1 MSNYRSSA
9 YEPLTES
16 AAAALAIRLGLFE
29 EKSVLTCRE
38 IGDGN
43 LNLVFH
49 IVNQNQKGFIIK
61 QALPYAKVIGKSWPL
76 TLDRA
81 RIESSALLKQAEVA
95 SAYVPKIY
103 YTDETLAITAME
115 DLSYLQIAR
124 AGLIEGRDFP
134 LLGRHIGEFLGK
146 TLFYNSDFALN
157 PKAKKQLVKQFS
169 NPELCKIT
177 EDFVFTDPFFDY
189 ESNSFE
195 EELRQDAENIWN
207 DSHLKLEVAKLKH
220 KFLTEA
226 ETLVHGDLH
235 TGSIFASETETKV
248 IDPEFAYYGPIG
260 FDLGHF
266 FANLLMNAIS
276 RDEANQQVLLDH
288 IETAWAVFEEEFSKA
303 WKNDSLEAFAKV
315 DGYLSFILEKAFED
329 AIGFAG
335 IEIVRRTIGL
345 AHVADLDS
353 IEPYERKI
361 EAKQR
366 ALDLG
371 SKLVKNRQSIKT
383 TADLAESFKQ
393 VPVR

>member
-1 MSNYRSSA
+1 MSKNRFAA

-16 AAAALAIRLGLFE
+16 AAIALALRLGLFE

-49 IVNQNQKGFIIK
+49 IVNEHQKGIIIK
-61 QALPYAKVIGKSWPL
+61 QALPYAKVLGESWPL

-81 RIESSALLKQAEVA
+81 RIESSALLKQAEFA
-95 SAYVPKIY
+95 SSYVPKIY
-103 YTDETLAITAME
+103 YCDETLAITAME
-115 DLSYLQIAR
+115 DLSHLQIAR
-124 AGLIEGRDFP
+124 AGLIEGKDFP
-134 LLGRHIGEFLGK
+134 LLSRHIGEFLGK
-146 TLFYNSDFALN
+146 TLFYHSDFALN
-157 PKAKKQLVKQFS
+157 PQTKKQLVKQFS

-177 EDFVFTDPFFDY
+177 EDFVFTDPFFDL

-195 EELRQDAENIWN
+195 EELRHDAEQIWN
-207 DSHLKLEVAKLKH
+207 DHHLKLEVAKLKH

-235 TGSIFASETETKV
+235 TGSIFASDTETKV

-260 FDLGHF
+260 FDIGHF
-266 FANLLMNAIS
+266 IANLLMNAIS
-276 RDEANQQVLLDH
+276 REEEKQQVLLDH
-288 IETAWAVFEEEFSKA
+288 IETVWDVFAEVFSKA
-303 WKNDSLEAFAKV
+303 WNIDSLEVFTKV
-315 DGYLSFILEKAFED
+315 PGYLPFILEKAFED

-335 IEIVRRTIGL
+335 IEIIRRTIGL

-353 IEPYERKI
+353 IEPLEQKI

-366 ALDLG
+366 ALHLG
-371 SKLVKNRQSIKT
+371 SKLIKNRETIKT
-383 TADLAESFKQ
+383 TADIAEHFKQ

>member
-16 AAAALAIRLGLFE
+16 AAVALAIRLGLFE

-49 IVNQNQKGFIIK
+49 IVNQHQKGIIIK
-61 QALPYAKVIGKSWPL
+61 QALPYAKVIGESWPL

-81 RIESSALLKQAEVA
+81 RIESSALLKQAETA
-95 SAYVPKIY
+95 SSYVPKIY
-103 YTDETLAITAME
+103 YTDETLAITVME

-124 AGLIEGRDFP
+124 AGLIEGKDFP

-157 PKAKKQLVKQFS
+157 PQVKKQLVKQFS
-169 NPELCKIT
+169 NPDLCKIT

-195 EELRQDAENIWN
+195 EELRQDAEKIWN
-207 DSHLKLEVAKLKH
+207 DNQLKLEVAKLKH

-276 RDEANQQVLLDH
+276 RDQEKQQVLLDH
-288 IETAWAVFEEEFSKA
+288 IETAWNVFEKEFSEA
-303 WKNDSLEAFAKV
+303 WKNDSLEVYAKV

-335 IEIVRRTIGL
+335 IEIIRRTIGL

>member
-16 AAAALAIRLGLFE
+16 SAVALAIRLGLFE

-61 QALPYAKVIGKSWPL
+61 QALPYAKVIGESWPL

-115 DLSYLQIAR
+115 DLSHLQIAR
-124 AGLIEGRDFP
+124 AGLIEGKDFP

-146 TLFYNSDFALN
+146 TLFYNSDFALD

-177 EDFVFTDPFFDY
+177 EDFVFTDPFFDC

-207 DSHLKLEVAKLKH
+207 DSHLKLEAAKLKH

-315 DGYLSFILEKAFED
+315 DGYLSFILEKTFED

-335 IEIVRRTIGL
+335 IEIIRRTIGL

>member
-16 AAAALAIRLGLFE
+16 AAVALAIRLGLFE

-49 IVNQNQKGFIIK
+49 IVNQNQKGIIIK
-61 QALPYAKVIGKSWPL
+61 QALPYAKVIGESWPL

-95 SAYVPKIY
+95 NAYVPKIY

-115 DLSYLQIAR
+115 DLSHLQIAR
-124 AGLIEGRDFP
+124 AGLIAGKDFP

-157 PKAKKQLVKQFS
+157 PQVKKQFVKQFS

-195 EELRQDAENIWN
+195 EELRQDAETIWN
-207 DSHLKLEVAKLKH
+207 DGQLKLEVAKLKH

-276 RDEANQQVLLDH
+276 RDEEKQQVLLDH
-288 IETAWAVFEEEFSKA
+288 IETAWTVFEKEFSEA
-303 WKNDSLEAFAKV
+303 WKNDSLEAYAKV

-335 IEIVRRTIGL
+335 VEIIRRTIGL

-371 SKLVKNRQSIKT
+371 SKLVKNRQAIKT
-383 TADLAESFKQ
+383 TAELADYFKQ

>member
-1 MSNYRSSA
+1 MSKNRFAA

-16 AAAALAIRLGLFE
+16 AAIALALRLGLFE
-29 EKSVLTCRE
+29 DKSILTCQE

-49 IVNQNQKGFIIK
+49 IVNQDQKGIIIK
-61 QALPYAKVIGKSWPL
+61 QALPYAKVLGESWPL

-81 RIESSALLKQAEVA
+81 RIESSALLKQAEFA
-95 SAYVPKIY
+95 SPYVPKIY
-103 YTDETLAITAME
+103 YSDVSLAITAME
-115 DLSYLQIAR
+115 DLSHLQIAR
-124 AGLIEGRDFP
+124 TGLIEGKNFP
-134 LLGRHIGEFLGK
+134 LLSRHIGEFLAK

-157 PKAKKQLVKQFS
+157 PQSKKQLVKQFS

-195 EELRQDAENIWN
+195 GELRRDAEQIWN
-207 DSHLKLEVAKLKH
+207 DDYLRLEVAKLKH

-235 TGSIFASETETKV
+235 TGSIFASEAETKV

-260 FDLGHF
+260 FDIGHF
-266 FANLLMNAIS
+266 IANLLMNAIS
-276 RDEANQQVLLDH
+276 RDEEKQQVLLDH
-288 IETAWAVFEEEFSKA
+288 IETVWAVFAEEFSNA
-303 WKNDSLEAFAKV
+303 WEKDSLEVFTKV
-315 DGYLSFILEKAFED
+315 PGYLPFILEKTFED
-329 AIGFAG
+329 AVGFAG
-335 IEIVRRTIGL
+335 IEIIRRTIGL
-345 AHVADLDS
+345 AHVADLDP
-353 IEPYERKI
+353 IEPFEKKI

-366 ALDLG
+366 ALHLG
-371 SKLVKNRQSIKT
+371 SKLVKNRQTIKT
-383 TADLAESFKQ
+383 TADIAHSFKQ